1 MSETEV
7 LKQEIPEQLSDIL
20 LVLNKETM
28 KIEAVKSVGKDS
40 NLETVD
46 PLKKNEN
53 QFMKVDKHG
62 DIFSNF
68 FSNFL
73 SQLKNPSNFSFFK
86 VPASS
91 AVEKASEIQ
100 KAVDKPSEEGKE
112 LLFKF
117 EVPVGNTTEKQTEN
131 QNNNNMENT
140 QNSTPEVSE
149 YRYKAEEIDWD
160 TMSKLGLS
168 KEKLEKN
175 NLLDG
180 LLKGYKTN
188 DLVPI
193 SLNLGTAITRLDAR
207 LSLQRNAEGTV
218 VMAIHGIRKEPSLSY
233 PYYGHEFSK
242 EDKDKLLKTGNM
254 GRVVDLTYPNAT
266 EKIPSIISIDKKT
279 NEIIALRADK
289 IKIPD
294 EMKGVKLSD
303 DQKKTLMEGKPL
315 YLVDMIS
322 NKGEPFSST
331 VQFNAEK
338 RYVEILFDRS
348 KSNVLTLN
356 NGQSAEKEAPK
367 IFRGKQL
374 TDEEYQKFKAGE
386 KVFVSGLLDKKD
398 KPYNGYITFDKVT
411 GKTDFS
417 FPDKNKLKDKAEPAE
432 THKTQVAVNSEG
444 KTNEATK
451 NIREPLK
458 SGQTNPDSKKQQQEQ
473 AQTDKPAKNRGVR
486 R

>member
-1 MSETEV
+1 MSETEIP
-7 LKQEIPEQLSDIL
+7 KQEIPEQLSDIL

-28 KIEAVKSVGKDS
+28 KLEAVKNMDKDG
-40 NLETVD
+40 NLETVP

-73 SQLKNPSNFSFFK
+73 SQLKNPTNFSFFK

-91 AVEKASEIQ
+91 AVDTAKEIQ
-100 KAVDKPSEEGKE
+100 KAVSNPSEEGKE
-112 LLFKF
+112 LLAKF
-117 EVPVGNTTEKQTEN
+117 ELPTGNTPEKQSEN

-140 QNSTPEVSE
+140 QNSEPTVSE
-149 YRYKAEEIDWD
+149 YRYKVEEIDWE

-168 KEKLEKN
+168 QEKLEKN

-188 DLVPI
+188 DLVRI
-193 SLNLGTAITRLDAR
+193 SLNLGTAFTSFDAR
-207 LSLQRNAEGTV
+207 LSLQRRAEGNVT
-218 VMAIHGIRKEPSLSY
+218 MAMHGIKKEPNLSY
-233 PYYGHEFSK
+233 AYNGHEFSK

-254 GRVVDLTYPNAT
+254 GRIVDLTYPNAT

-279 NEIIALRADK
+279 NEIIALRADR

-294 EMKGVKLSD
+294 EMKGVKLTD

-322 NKGEPFSST
+322 NRGEPFSSN
-331 VQFNAEK
+331 VQFNADK
-338 RYVEILFDRS
+338 RYVEILIDRT

-356 NGQSAEKEAPK
+356 NAQSVEKDAPK
-367 IFRGKQL
+367 VVRGKEL
-374 TDEEYQKFKAGE
+374 TDKEYEKFKAGE
-386 KVFVSGLLDKKD
+386 KVFVGGFVNKKGEA
-398 KPYNGYITFDKVT
+398 YSGYITFDKNT
-411 GKTDFS
+411 GDTDFS
-417 FPDKNKLKDKAEPAE
+417 FPVRKEANDKVAPAE
-432 THKTQVAVNSEG
+432 SGKAHVAVNSEG
-444 KTNEATK
+444 KSSEATK
-451 NIREPLK
+451 NVSDPVK
-458 SGQTNPDSKKQQQEQ
+458 TGQTNPDSKKQQQEQ
-473 AQTDKPAKNRGVR
+473 QKDIKPAKPRGVR

>member
-1 MSETEV
+1 MSETEIP
-7 LKQEIPEQLSDIL
+7 KQEIPEQLSDIL

-28 KIEAVKSVGKDS
+28 KLEAVKNIDKDG
-40 NLETVD
+40 NLETVP
-46 PLKKNEN
+46 PLKQNEN

-91 AVEKASEIQ
+91 AVDTAKEIQ

-112 LLFKF
+112 LLSKF
-117 EVPVGNTTEKQTEN
+117 EVPIGNIQEKQTEN

-140 QNSTPEVSE
+140 QNSTTPVSE
-149 YRYKAEEIDWD
+149 YRYKVEEIDWE

-168 KEKLEKN
+168 QEKLEKN

-188 DLVPI
+188 DLVAI
-193 SLNLGTAITRLDAR
+193 SLNLGTAITRMDAR
-207 LSLQRNAEGTV
+207 LSLQRNAEGNV
-218 VMAIHGIRKEPSLSY
+218 VMAIHGIRKEPTLSF

-254 GRVVDLTYPNAT
+254 GRIVDLTYPNAT

-294 EMKGVKLSD
+294 EMKGVKLTD
-303 DQKKTLMEGKPL
+303 EQKNILMEGKPL

-322 NKGEPFSST
+322 NKGESFSSN

-338 RYVEILFDRS
+338 RYVEILFDQG
-348 KSNVLTLN
+348 KSNIVTLN
-356 NGQSAEKEAPK
+356 NTQPAKKEVPRVV
-367 IFRGKQL
+367 RGKEL
-374 TDEEYQKFKAGE
+374 TDAEYAKFSAGE
-386 KVFVSGLLDKKD
+386 KIFVSGFENKQGKA
-398 KPYNGYITFDKVT
+398 YNGYITFDKVT

-417 FPDKNKLKDKAEPAE
+417 FPIKDK
-432 THKTQVAVNSEG
+432 VDNSD
-444 KTNEATK
+444 
-451 NIREPLK
+451 PVK
-458 SGQTNPDSKKQQQEQ
+458 SGQTNANNKKQQQEQ
-473 AQTDKPAKNRGVR
+473 EQTDKPAKTRGVR

>member
-1 MSETEV
+1 MSETENTQQ
-7 LKQEIPEQLSDIL
+7 KIPEQLSDIL

-28 KIEAVKSVGKDS
+28 KIEVVKEMDKDG
-40 NLETVD
+40 NLKTVP
-46 PLKKNEN
+46 PLKENEN

-68 FSNFL
+68 FSNFWN
-73 SQLKNPSNFSFFK
+73 QLKNPTNFSFFK

-91 AVEKASEIQ
+91 AAETANEIQ
-100 KAVDKPSEEGKE
+100 KAVDKPSEEGRE
-112 LLFKF
+112 LLSKF
-117 EVPVGNTTEKQTEN
+117 EVPVGSIQEKQTEN

-140 QNSTPEVSE
+140 QNSTPPVSE
-149 YRYKAEEIDWD
+149 YRYKVDEIDWE
-160 TMSKLGLS
+160 TMSKLGLNR
-168 KEKLEKN
+168 EKLEKN

-207 LSLQRNAEGTV
+207 LSLQRNAEGNV

-242 EDKDKLLKTGNM
+242 EDKDNLLKTGNM
-254 GRVVDLTYPNAT
+254 GRIVGLTYPNAT

-279 NEIIALRADK
+279 NEIIALRADR

-294 EMKGVKLSD
+294 EMKGVKLND
-303 DQKKTLMEGKPL
+303 EQKKILMEGKPL

-322 NKGEPFSST
+322 NKGEPFSAN

-338 RYVEILFDRS
+338 RYVEILFERD

-356 NGQSAEKEAPK
+356 DKEASK
-367 IFRGKQL
+367 VFRGKEL
-374 TDEEYQKFKAGE
+374 TDEEYQKFKEGE
-386 KVFVSGLLDKKD
+386 KIYVSGLVDRKG
-398 KPYNGYITFDKVT
+398 KPYNAYITFDKNT

-417 FPDKNKLKDKAEPAE
+417 FPDKNKLQDKAEPAE
-432 THKTQVAVNSEG
+432 SHKTQVAVNSEG

-451 NIREPLK
+451 NSNDPLN
-458 SGQTNPDSKKQQQEQ
+458 SGQTNPDNKKQQREQEK
-473 AQTDKPAKNRGVR
+473 ANKPAKTRGVR

>member
-1 MSETEV
+1 MSETEIP
-7 LKQEIPEQLSDIL
+7 KKEIPEQLSDIL

-28 KIEAVKSVGKDS
+28 KIEAVKNMGKDG
-40 NLETVD
+40 NLETVP

-62 DIFSNF
+62 DVFSNF

-91 AVEKASEIQ
+91 AVKTASEIQ
-100 KAVDKPSEEGKE
+100 KAVDKSSEEGKE
-112 LLFKF
+112 LLSKF
-117 EVPVGNTTEKQTEN
+117 EVPIGNTKEKQTEN

-140 QNSTPEVSE
+140 QNSNATVSE
-149 YRYKAEEIDWD
+149 YRYKVEEIDWD

-168 KEKLEKN
+168 QEKLEKN

-188 DLVPI
+188 DLVAI

-207 LSLQRNAEGTV
+207 LSLQRNTEGNV
-218 VMAIHGIRKEPSLSY
+218 VMAIHGIRKEPTLSY

-242 EDKDKLLKTGNM
+242 EDKEKLLKTGNM
-254 GRVVDLTYPNAT
+254 GRIVDLTYPNAT

-294 EMKGVKLSD
+294 EMKGVKLTD
-303 DQKKTLMEGKPL
+303 EQKNILMEGKPL

-322 NKGEPFSST
+322 NKGEAFSSN

-338 RYVEILFDRS
+338 RYVEILFDQA

-356 NGQSAEKEAPK
+356 NVQSAEKEAPRVV
-367 IFRGKQL
+367 RGKEL
-374 TDEEYQKFKAGE
+374 TDTEYEKFKAGE
-386 KVFVSGLLDKKD
+386 KIFVSGFENKQGKA
-398 KPYNGYITFDKVT
+398 YNGYITFDKKT

-417 FPDKNKLKDKAEPAE
+417 FPIKDKVE
-432 THKTQVAVNSEG
+432 NSD
-444 KTNEATK
+444 
-451 NIREPLK
+451 PLK
-458 SGQTNPDSKKQQQEQ
+458 SGQAKLDNKKQQQEQ
-473 AQTDKPAKNRGVR
+473 KQTNKPTKTRGVSR
-486 R
+486 

>member
-1 MSETEV
+1 MSETEIP
-7 LKQEIPEQLSDIL
+7 KQEVPEQLSDIL

-28 KIEAVKSVGKDS
+28 KLEAVKNMDKDG
-40 NLETVD
+40 NLETVP

-68 FSNFL
+68 FSNFI
-73 SQLKNPSNFSFFK
+73 SQLKNPTKFSFFK

-91 AVEKASEIQ
+91 AVDTAKEIQ

-112 LLFKF
+112 LLSKF
-117 EVPVGNTTEKQTEN
+117 EVPIGNIQEKQTEN

-140 QNSTPEVSE
+140 QNSTTPVSE
-149 YRYKAEEIDWD
+149 YRYKVEEIDWE

-168 KEKLEKN
+168 QEKLEKN

-188 DLVPI
+188 DLVAI
-193 SLNLGTAITRLDAR
+193 SLNLGTAITRMDAR
-207 LSLQRNAEGTV
+207 LSLQRNAEGNV
-218 VMAIHGIRKEPSLSY
+218 VMAIHGIRKEPTLSF

-254 GRVVDLTYPNAT
+254 GRIVDLTYPNAT

-294 EMKGVKLSD
+294 EMKGVKLTD
-303 DQKKTLMEGKPL
+303 EQKNILMEGKPL

-322 NKGEPFSST
+322 NKGESFSSN

-338 RYVEILFDRS
+338 RYVEILFDQG
-348 KSNVLTLN
+348 KSNIITLN
-356 NGQSAEKEAPK
+356 NTQPAEKEVPRVV
-367 IFRGKQL
+367 RGKEL
-374 TDEEYQKFKAGE
+374 TDAEYEKFSAGE
-386 KVFVSGLLDKKD
+386 KIFVSGFENKQGKA
-398 KPYNGYITFDKVT
+398 YNGYITFDKVT

-417 FPDKNKLKDKAEPAE
+417 FPIKDK
-432 THKTQVAVNSEG
+432 VDNSD
-444 KTNEATK
+444 
-451 NIREPLK
+451 PVK
-458 SGQTNPDSKKQQQEQ
+458 SGQTNANNKKQQQEQ